1 MENRAGKLAT
11 LAAASAAIVGATAVL
26 EPQPASASF
35 PTSARIFEVRER
47 EKPVPVESRP
57 TSPLPYAGGEF
68 HDDPMDTLVRT
79 EVPPP
84 PPERAVEAPPVP
96 RQSFSALTSFDESV
110 EMTSGDRQAP
120 ARTFPPPP
128 AQWNNPIQWLATHHQ

>member
-11 LAAASAAIVGATAVL
+11 LAAASVAIVGATAVI

-35 PTSARIFEVRER
+35 SPSAKIFEVRER
-47 EKPVPVESRP
+47 EAPGPVERRP

-68 HDDPMDTLVRT
+68 HDDPMDTVVRT
-79 EVPPP
+79 EAPPP
-84 PPERAVEAPPVP
+84 QPERAVEAPPVP

-110 EMTSGDRQAP
+110 EITSGQSSP
-120 ARTFPPPP
+120 SARTFPPPP

>member
-35 PTSARIFEVRER
+35 SASAKIFEVRER

-79 EVPPP
+79 E
-84 PPERAVEAPPVP
+84 APPLP

-110 EMTSGDRQAP
+110 ELTSGQASSP